1 MNKET
6 VTTKLQE
13 ALVGR
18 AVRKIEAG
26 TEDFPAYPLIGSF
39 VVGLLV
45 GIGND
50 SDSFYNKVNQSIV
63 DKVPSQVYAISRDH
77 SNGFSDG
84 RNRVRAN
91 LRPIR
96 PNDMNDKVKIRAYS
110 PRTQTE

>member
-50 SDSFYNKVNQSIV
+50 SDPFYNKVNQSIV
-63 DKVPSQVYAISRDH
+63 DKVPSQVYAISRDTG
-77 SNGFSDG
+77 SGYTDG
-84 RNRVRAN
+84 RNH
-91 LRPIR
+91 
-96 PNDMNDKVKIRAYS
+96 IRAGLKPIES
-110 PRTQTE
+110 HRDDTVVIRARTQTK